1 MPAKESNDREAL
13 LKRLVDRLSAN
24 GGFLTLEQ
32 AYDVF
37 KEIEAEMRAAEGDHE
52 LYDALLA
59 MRNELKKAMQARAQ
73 EMGKSEDWAQAIKG
87 HDTMLMLR
95 PLLRAQNSAEKYI
108 KAFRAL
114 SPEQIAALE
123 YWEKETGTH
132 LARPGIFEAELR
144 WNSIRRGS
152 ILRLIPDPE
161 LARTW
166 YDRFIAIL
174 PGLVLAV
181 GLAFAVENKSWAAAL
196 VLLVLLLVV
205 TATWT
210 RDFVSFTR
218 KSKNLS

>member
-1 MPAKESNDREAL
+1 MPAGESHDREAV
-13 LKRLVDRLSAN
+13 LKRIVENLSAN
-24 GGFLTLEQ
+24 AGFLTLEQ

-37 KEIEAEMRAAEGDHE
+37 KEIEAEMRVAEDHE

-59 MRNELKKAMQARAQ
+59 MRKELQEAMEARAQ
-73 EMGKSEDWAQAIKG
+73 ELGKSEDWAQAMKG

-95 PLLRAQNSAEKYI
+95 PLFPAQNNAEEYM

-114 SPEQIAALE
+114 SPEQIVALE

-132 LARPGIFEAELR
+132 LVRPGIFEAELR

-166 YDRFIAIL
+166 SERLIAIL

-181 GLAFAVENKSWAAAL
+181 GLAFAVENKSWATAL
-196 VLLVLLLVV
+196 VLLALLLVV
-205 TATWT
+205 AATWT
-210 RDFVSFTR
+210 RDFVSFMR
-218 KSKNLS
+218 KSKSHS